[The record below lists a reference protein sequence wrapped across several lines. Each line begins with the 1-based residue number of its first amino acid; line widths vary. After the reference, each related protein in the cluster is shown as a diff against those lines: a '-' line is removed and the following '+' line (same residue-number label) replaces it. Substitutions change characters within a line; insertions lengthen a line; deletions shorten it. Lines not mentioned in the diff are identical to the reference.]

1 MVRKKKMVR
10 MQDLFGTSKPII
22 ALLHLRALPVTP
34 SFKMDIGDYKEIIA
48 IAKRELNDLQRGG
61 VDAVM
66 FSNEFDFPYISP
78 VDNVTIAIMA
88 RIVGEL
94 YNDIKV
100 PFGVNVISDAKGVMD
115 LAKATE
121 ANFVR
126 AHIHGAWAG
135 ERGLVSNSFGPI
147 SRHMQYLGI
156 EDLPVFTS
164 INEEGAEP
172 LVKRPLASVVH
183 SLLFNFA
190 PAGLCVS
197 GLSAGHECD
206 TSMIEEAKQ
215 YAGDTPVLCNTGCN
229 LQNVPKQLPV
239 SDGGFVGTTFKKDGK
254 FWEQVE
260 YDRVKEF
267 MDLVKKIRGNN

>member
-1 MVRKKKMVR
+1 MAVVLK
-10 MQDLFGTSKPII
+10 DLFGTSKPIV

-34 SFKMDIGDYKEIIA
+34 SFKRDVGDFKEIIA

-61 VDAVM
+61 VDAII
-66 FSNEFDFPYISP
+66 FSNEFDFPYINP
-78 VDNVTIAIMA
+78 VDNVTVAIMA
-88 RIVGEL
+88 RIIGEL

-100 PFGVNVISDAKGVMD
+100 PFGVNVISGAIPLMD

-121 ANFVR
+121 AHFVR
-126 AHIHGAWAG
+126 GHIHGAWAG
-135 ERGLVSNSFGPI
+135 ERGIVSNSFGPI
-147 SRHMQYLGI
+147 SRHMMYLGI

-164 INEEGAEP
+164 INEEGAKP
-172 LVKRPLASVVH
+172 LVERPLSDVIH
-183 SLLFNFA
+183 SLKFNFD

-215 YAGDTPVLCNTGCN
+215 YAGDTPVMCNTGCN
-229 LQNVPKQLPV
+229 LQNIPKQLPV
-239 SDGGFVGTTFKKDGK
+239 ADGGFVGTTFKKDGK
-254 FWEQVE
+254 FWGQVD

-267 MDLVKKIRGNN
+267 MDLVKSIRGNA